1 MFSHGFAILLTQASC
16 FWKAETFSLGKLN
29 WSNPFSRIT
38 YFLGMFFPWI
48 LMFKFFFFFA
58 MKHTLLDGQSNW
70 LAGEVWMALSL
81 WQRLDK
87 LCNHHSW
94 DLRFFLDPN
103 CQELEN
109 EMSVAIHVT
118 LGARKRMKIIAVIV
132 FTVKICCFVSKPP

>member
-1 MFSHGFAILLTQASC
+1 
-16 FWKAETFSLGKLN
+16 
-29 WSNPFSRIT
+29 
-38 YFLGMFFPWI
+38 
-48 LMFKFFFFFA
+48 MFKIIFFFA

-87 LCNHHSW
+87 LCNHHSR

-109 EMSVAIHVT
+109 EMSVAIQVT

-132 FTVKICCFVSKPP
+132 FTVKICFVSKPP